1 MRLRNTLI
9 YFLKSSQN
17 LRKHLLHLYLNENI
31 VRFYSNVM
39 LCHSSSNDAVTKDVK
54 VSCGF
59 ILMARTYPP
68 PAIKINFAG
77 STDNEKVINFH
88 FNCYSII
95 FNSVHK
101 CHVK

>member
-39 LCHSSSNDAVTKDVK
+39 LCHSSSNDAVTKDIK

-59 ILMARTYPP
+59 ILMTRTYPLLP
-68 PAIKINFAG
+68 LR
-77 STDNEKVINFH
+77 
-88 FNCYSII
+88 
-95 FNSVHK
+95 
-101 CHVK
+101 